1 LSNVSF
7 TIGLLLIGL
16 VTSLVVLVLLVGL
29 VLLLFIILIPTLKGT
44 ISNEVT
50 ILTTIVACSLSF
62 GFELVLSF

>member
-1 LSNVSF
+1 VSF

-16 VTSLVVLVLLVGL
+16 VTSLIVLVLLVGL
-29 VLLLFIILIPTLKGT
+29 VLLIFIILIPTLKGT

-50 ILTTIVACSLSF
+50 ILTTIVSCSLSL